1 MFFEAESNDEK
12 YEVNVNESRHHWAVS
27 IKAEGGDWINYKIP
41 KVDYQM
47 ADSTISLIFNNSSY
61 LVDVVGH
68 DTEYTVFTRGSYR
81 TVKIYNEEKLLHE
94 SLKAGGSFGGGNV
107 LEAGMP
113 GKIVQIL
120 VKEGDKVT
128 ADSPLLIME
137 AMKMENEM
145 HAPRDVKIK
154 SIEVKEG
161 ENVESGTVL
170 ISYES

>member
-1 MFFEAESNDEK
+1 MFFEAESNGEK
-12 YEVNVNESRHHWAVS
+12 YEINVNESRHHWEVS
-27 IKAEGGDWINYKIP
+27 IRQEGKDWINYKIP
-41 KVDYQM
+41 KADYQV
-47 ADSTISLIFNNSSY
+47 ADDTISLIFNNSSY

-94 SLKAGGSFGGGNV
+94 SLKRGDTFGGGKV

-113 GKIVQIL
+113 GKIVKVL
-120 VKEGDKVT
+120 VKEGDKVA

-145 HAPRDVKIK
+145 HAPRDVTIK
-154 SIEVKEG
+154 SIKVKEG
-161 ENVESGTVL
+161 DNVESGAVL